1 LSRLFWMFYDNLG
14 DLFLTNLI
22 WSLLNSPYLI
32 LAYGAWQ
39 LGLNFG
45 GVFIWAGGLI
55 AINLVFLSP
64 VALILYSSGSKWVR
78 GSESTVRSSFNVLRK
93 YFWRAQLVQLTS
105 LLTKFVLVMNVAF
118 YSERSDWIGLLLTGL
133 MIWAV
138 FIFLIFS
145 FQFYPLLVT
154 QDTTVISTLK
164 FVAILGIS
172 HPLRMLWNFCVF
184 LLYALLGAVTG
195 VGLFLGIYAA
205 WVLWSSFRCQRL
217 LFPYTGNALEPTTP
231 RSFRELI
238 RPWES

>member
-1 LSRLFWMFYDNLG
+1 MVYDNLG
-14 DLFLTNLI
+14 DLFLTNLL
-22 WSLLNSPYLI
+22 WSLLNCPYLI

-55 AINLVFLSP
+55 AVNLVFLSP
-64 VALILYSSGSKWVR
+64 IALILYSSGSNWVR
-78 GSESTVRSSFNVLRK
+78 GNESTISSSLSVLRK
-93 YFWRAQLVQLTS
+93 YFWRAQLVQLIS
-105 LLTKFVLVMNVAF
+105 LLTKFVLVMNVVF

-154 QDTTVISTLK
+154 QDTTVISTIKL
-164 FVAILGIS
+164 VAILGIS
-172 HPLRMLWNFCVF
+172 HPLHMSWNFCVF
-184 LLYALLGAVTG
+184 LLYALLGTVTG
-195 VGLFLGIYAA
+195 VGLFLGICAA

-217 LFPYTGNALEPTTP
+217 LSIYTGKVLEPTTP

>member
-1 LSRLFWMFYDNLG
+1 MSRLFWMVYDNLG

-22 WSLLNSPYLI
+22 WSLLNCPYLI

-39 LGLNFG
+39 FGLNFG

-64 VALILYSSGSKWVR
+64 IALILYSSGANWVR
-78 GSESTVRSSFNVLRK
+78 GKESTIRSSFSVLRK
-93 YFWRAQLVQLTS
+93 YFWRAQLVQLIS
-105 LLTKFVLVMNVAF
+105 LLTKFVLVMNVVF

-133 MIWAV
+133 MIWVV

-145 FQFYPLLVT
+145 IQFYPLLVT
-154 QDTTVISTLK
+154 QDTTVISTIKL
-164 FVAILGIS
+164 VAILGIS
-172 HPLRMLWNFCVF
+172 HPLSMSWNFCVF
-184 LLYALLGAVTG
+184 LLCAILGAVTG
-195 VGLFLGIYAA
+195 VGLFVGIYAA

-217 LFPYTGNALEPTTP
+217 LSIYTGNVLEPTTP